1 VISVALFSRTT
12 FLDFVSTVLRNNFRG
27 SFLHRSKFANLL
39 YQLIWKVLADK
50 DSTRSVRFRN
60 LTFSVPTN
68 EITILPSLIDG
79 TYEFNEL
86 NFFLNHLE
94 LNAVVLDVGANIGI
108 YSLPI
113 ATHLTQ
119 GFVYAFEPSSES
131 ARLLTENARS
141 NGIVNIEVV
150 EMAASSITGYHYFL
164 DSEVGGRRRIL
175 ESHIGL
181 EVQAVRIDDWIAER
195 GISIDAIK
203 IDVEGWESSVIQGM
217 TNLLKSKPTLL
228 LECNMAAQGNNFHD
242 FDKQLEFLFGHYDR
256 VISFEGLKIT
266 PLKTSDL
273 QQVRESKALV
283 NLLFL
288 QNH

>member
-1 VISVALFSRTT
+1 MAPFSRTK
-12 FLDFVSTVLRNNFRG
+12 FLDFVSTVLRDNFRG
-27 SFLHRSKFANLL
+27 SFLHRSRFANVL
-39 YQLIWKVLADK
+39 YQLLWKVLANK

-60 LTFSVPTN
+60 LTFLVPAN

-94 LNAVVLDVGANIGI
+94 PNAVVLDVGANIGI
-108 YSLPI
+108 YSLPV

-131 ARLLTENARS
+131 ARLLTENVIS
-141 NGIVNIEVV
+141 NGIINIEVV
-150 EMAASSITGYHYFL
+150 EMAASSTTGYHYFL

-175 ESHIGL
+175 ESHGGV

-203 IDVEGWESSVIQGM
+203 IDVEGWELSVIQGM
-217 TNLLKSKPTLL
+217 TNLLKSKPVLL
-228 LECNMAAQGNNFHD
+228 LECNMVAQGENFHE
-242 FDKQLEFLFGHYDR
+242 FGKQLEFLFGHYDR
-256 VISFEGLKIT
+256 VISFEGFKIT
-266 PLKTSDL
+266 PLKSSDW
-273 QQVRESKALV
+273 QQVRESKVLV

-288 QNH
+288 KNH

>member
-1 VISVALFSRTT
+1 MSLFSRTN
-12 FLDFVSTVLRNNFRG
+12 FLDFVSTVLRDNFRG
-27 SFLHRSKFANLL
+27 SSLHRSKFANIL
-39 YQLIWKVLADK
+39 YQLLWKVLADK

-79 TYEFNEL
+79 TYELNEL

-94 LNAVVLDVGANIGI
+94 PNAVVLDVGANIGI
-108 YSLPI
+108 YSLPV

-119 GFVYAFEPSSES
+119 GFVYAFEPSTES
-131 ARLLTENARS
+131 ARLLAENAIS
-141 NGIVNIEVV
+141 NGIINIEVV

-175 ESHIGL
+175 ENHVGV

-203 IDVEGWESSVIQGM
+203 IDVEGWELSVIQGM

-228 LECNMAAQGNNFHD
+228 LECNMVAQGENFNE
-242 FDKQLEFLFGHYDR
+242 FGKQLEFLFGHYDQ
-256 VISFEGLKIT
+256 VISFEGFKIT
-266 PLKTSDL
+266 PLKSSDW
-273 QQVRESKALV
+273 QQVRESKVLV

-288 QNH
+288 RNH